1 MLLRELQLKKF
12 CNLSNCMISK
22 THAITK
28 IFCRA
33 EHTVTLNTWRKR
45 FIIIIILLCIE
56 TVSIMFRKTFQEKR
70 LPILKISQN
79 NSQNNFLNF
88 LTSKKY
94 FHNLTI
100 FLGVFLKQK
109 FVECSSNTLE
119 TMFCEY
125 WDLPK
130 DQHLLMSNHTL
141 LTQIQ
146 LFYRELFK
154 NFFPVKCS
162 LNVPWMPGT
171 LQRWGNILSEF
182 SRNIAC
188 WLGYNDK
195 SKFFFLQIVQ
205 WRRNTPYLRT
215 VRFCV
220 KCWYSF
226 LTLIFLYTLKKIP
239 WKNYVKFWKWNWK
252 CITQSAKNSFSR
264 KSNLNFCIIFNMIS
278 LANA

>member
-1 MLLRELQLKKF
+1 
-12 CNLSNCMISK
+12 MISK

-28 IFCRA
+28 IFCPA
-33 EHTVTLNTWRKR
+33 EHTETLNTWRKR

-100 FLGVFLKQK
+100 LLGVFLKQK

-154 NFFPVKCS
+154 NFFSCEMFPKCS
-162 LNVPWMPGT
+162 LNA
-171 LQRWGNILSEF
+171 
-182 SRNIAC
+182 RNIATLREHTQRIFPEYC
-188 WLGYNDK
+188 VLAR
-195 SKFFFLQIVQ
+195 LQRQ
-205 WRRNTPYLRT
+205 
-215 VRFCV
+215 
-220 KCWYSF
+220 K
-226 LTLIFLYTLKKIP
+226 
-239 WKNYVKFWKWNWK
+239 
-252 CITQSAKNSFSR
+252 
-264 KSNLNFCIIFNMIS
+264 
-278 LANA
+278 